1 MMASKPLSGAAKRR
15 KKKDLQNELKK
26 RCKIDSFLLPAQTK
40 KEETQSVANVRN
52 EENEQEPQEDTRG
65 SEVSELQIDTNSQ
78 VNSFKDNTVA
88 TDLSDHGS
96 PDLIISN
103 EYEAFNSAALVNFEH
118 STDRGHYPIDIVDPN
133 MKKFIVAHGSCRPK
147 GPFPRDNKNRCF
159 SAS

>member
-1 MMASKPLSGAAKRR
+1 MASKPLSGAAKRR

-78 VNSFKDNTVA
+78 VNSFKDNSVA
-88 TDLSDHGS
+88 TDLSDHVFRYFFRQLFLLRMITTLS
-96 PDLIISN
+96 KLLSHYRKNIPTISHQ
-103 EYEAFNSAALVNFEH
+103 NF
-118 STDRGHYPIDIVDPN
+118 R
-133 MKKFIVAHGSCRPK
+133 FSC
-147 GPFPRDNKNRCF
+147 CL
-159 SAS
+159 SECQ